1 LDRSKKEQV
10 VAELQ
15 GKLKNVKLAV
25 LAGYSGLNVEKVTDL
40 RNELRKS
47 DAEFRVIKNTLF
59 KIASKDTDFRL
70 FDDHL
75 QGPLALIVNFGDGVE
90 STKKLVAFARKNEE
104 LELKAGVLDGRFLT
118 SEQLKALSELPS
130 REVLL
135 GQLLSV
141 MVAAQTS
148 LVSVLSGV
156 PRKFVQTLEAY
167 RVKKE
172 EEN

>member
-1 LDRSKKEQV
+1 MDRSKKEQI

-15 GKLKNVKLAV
+15 GKLKDVKLAV
-25 LAGYSGLNVEKVTDL
+25 LTGYSGLNVEKVTDL

-75 QGPLALIVNFGDGVE
+75 QGPLALIMNFGDVVE

-118 SEQLKALSELPS
+118 SEQLKTLSELPG

>member
-1 LDRSKKEQV
+1 MDRSKKEQI

-15 GKLKNVKLAV
+15 GKLKDVKLAI
-25 LAGYSGLNVEKVTDL
+25 LADYSGLNVEKITDL

-70 FDDHL
+70 FDDYL
-75 QGPLALIVNFGDGVE
+75 KGPLALIMNFGDVVE
-90 STKKLVAFARKNEE
+90 STKTLVNFARKNEE
-104 LELKAGVLDGRFLT
+104 LELKAGVLDDRFLT
-118 SEQLKALSELPS
+118 NEQIKTLSELPS

-135 GQLLSV
+135 GKLLSM
-141 MVAAQTS
+141 MVVVQTS

>member
-1 LDRSKKEQV
+1 
-10 VAELQ
+10 
-15 GKLKNVKLAV
+15 VKLAV

>member
-1 LDRSKKEQV
+1 LNRSKKEQI

-15 GKLKNVKLAV
+15 EKLKDVKLAI
-25 LAGYSGLNVEKVTDL
+25 LADYSGLNVEKITDL

-59 KIASKDTDFRL
+59 RIASKDTDFRL
-70 FDDHL
+70 FDDYL
-75 QGPLALIVNFGDGVE
+75 KGPLALIMNFGDVVE
-90 STKKLVAFARKNEE
+90 STKTLVNFARKNEE
-104 LELKAGVLDGRFLT
+104 LELKAGVFDNRFLT
-118 SEQLKALSELPS
+118 NEQIKTLSELPS

-135 GQLLSV
+135 GKLLSM

-148 LVSVLSGV
+148 LVTVLSGV

-172 EEN
+172 KEN

>member
-1 LDRSKKEQV
+1 MDRSKKEQV

>member
-1 LDRSKKEQV
+1 MNRSKKEQI

-15 GKLKNVKLAV
+15 EKLKDVKLAI
-25 LAGYSGLNVEKVTDL
+25 LADYSGLNVEKITDL

-59 KIASKDTDFRL
+59 RIASKDTDFRL
-70 FDDHL
+70 FDDYL
-75 QGPLALIVNFGDGVE
+75 KGPLALIMNFGDVVE
-90 STKKLVAFARKNEE
+90 STKTLVNFARKNEE
-104 LELKAGVLDGRFLT
+104 LELKAGVFDNRFLT
-118 SEQLKALSELPS
+118 NEQIKTLSELPS

-135 GQLLSV
+135 GKLLSM

-148 LVSVLSGV
+148 LVTVLSGV

-172 EEN
+172 KEN

>member
-1 LDRSKKEQV
+1 LDRSKKEQI

-15 GKLKNVKLAV
+15 GKLKDVKLAI
-25 LAGYSGLNVEKVTDL
+25 LADYSGLNVEKITDL

-70 FDDHL
+70 FDDYL
-75 QGPLALIVNFGDGVE
+75 KGPLALIMNFGDVVE
-90 STKKLVAFARKNEE
+90 STKTLVNFARKNEE
-104 LELKAGVLDGRFLT
+104 LELKAGVLDDRFLT
-118 SEQLKALSELPS
+118 NEQIKTLSELPS

-135 GQLLSV
+135 GKLLSM
-141 MVAAQTS
+141 MVVVQTS

>member
-1 LDRSKKEQV
+1 LNRSKKEQI

-15 GKLKNVKLAV
+15 EKLKDVKLAI
-25 LAGYSGLNVEKVTDL
+25 LADYSGLNVEKITDL

-47 DAEFRVIKNTLF
+47 DAEFRIIKNTLF
-59 KIASKDTDFRL
+59 RIASKDTDFRL
-70 FDDHL
+70 FDDYL
-75 QGPLALIVNFGDGVE
+75 KGPLALIMNFGDVVE
-90 STKKLVAFARKNEE
+90 STKTLVNFARKNEE
-104 LELKAGVLDGRFLT
+104 LELKAGVFDNRFLT
-118 SEQLKALSELPS
+118 NEQIKTLSELPS

-135 GQLLSV
+135 GKLLSM

-148 LVSVLSGV
+148 LVTVLSGV

-172 EEN
+172 KEN